1 MRRILSD
8 DVCPRCR
15 QNAPI
20 VYRGVNAFCTACG
33 APRSPLTSG
42 SVNLAGQ
49 PSKVG
54 GQITRVFGWIVL
66 VFGTLLSFGTL
77 AMCGAMVGMA
87 AAAPWVLSVPIA
99 LATWIVSYFLLK
111 GGKQLEQSGVDT
123 QKATRSQAVFA
134 LANTR
139 GGMVTPNDLAQA
151 IAVTPKEADD
161 ILTAMAKE
169 DSDHVSIEVDDNG
182 NIYYRF
188 AAAHW
193 TAIASN
199 PANWERPRQG
209 YMAPNAA
216 APGGGAVH
224 QRVAPPP
231 ARIADDAGQN
241 VRVEPRDPIEDEFA
255 SEPDVAQRHAR

>member
-1 MRRILSD
+1 
-8 DVCPRCR
+8 
-15 QNAPI
+15 
-20 VYRGVNAFCTACG
+20 
-33 APRSPLTSG
+33 
-42 SVNLAGQ
+42 VNLAGQ

-66 VFGTLLSFGTL
+66 VVGTLLAFGAL
-77 AMCGAMVGMA
+77 AACGAVVGMS

-99 LATWIVSYFLLK
+99 LVTWIVSYFLLK

-139 GGMVTPNDLAQA
+139 GGVVTPNDLAQA
-151 IAVTPKEADD
+151 INVMPKEADD

-193 TAIASN
+193 NAIASN
-199 PANWERPRQG
+199 PANWERPRVQG
-209 YMAPNAA
+209 QMAPNAPAGA
-216 APGGGAVH
+216 ARGTHA
-224 QRVAPPP
+224 RVAEG
-231 ARIADDAGQN
+231 AAQN
-241 VRVEPRDPIEDEFA
+241 VRVEPRDPIDDEYA
-255 SEPDVAQRHAR
+255 PEPDAAQRHAR

>member
-1 MRRILSD
+1 
-8 DVCPRCR
+8 
-15 QNAPI
+15 
-20 VYRGVNAFCTACG
+20 
-33 APRSPLTSG
+33 
-42 SVNLAGQ
+42 VNLAGQ

-66 VFGTLLSFGTL
+66 VLGTLIAAGTL

-87 AAAPWVLSVPIA
+87 TAAPWVLSVPIA
-99 LATWIVSYFLLK
+99 LTAWILSYFLLK
-111 GGKQLEQSGVDT
+111 GGKQLQQSGADT

-151 IAVTPKEADD
+151 ISVTPKEADD

-199 PANWERPRQG
+199 PANWERPQASRQG
-209 YMAPNAA
+209 AMAPNAA
-216 APGGGAVH
+216 PGVQ
-224 QRVAPPP
+224 QRVAPPT
-231 ARIADDAGQN
+231 ARVADEGGQN
-241 VRVEPRDPIEDEFA
+241 VRVESSEPEPIEDEFA
-255 SEPDVAQRHAR
+255 SEPDLARRHAR

>member
-1 MRRILSD
+1 
-8 DVCPRCR
+8 VCPRCR

-66 VFGTLLSFGTL
+66 VVGTLLAAGSL
-77 AMCGAMVGMA
+77 AMCGAIVGMA
-87 AAAPWVLSVPIA
+87 AAAPYILSIPIA
-99 LATWIVSYFLLK
+99 LATWVLSYFLLK

-123 QKATRSQAVFA
+123 QKATRTQAVFA

-169 DSDHVSIEVDDNG
+169 ISDHVSIEVDDNG
-182 NIYYRF
+182 VIYYRF
-188 AAAHW
+188 AAAAW
-193 TAIASN
+193 SALAAN
-199 PANWERPRQG
+199 PNAWERPRAAGQ
-209 YMAPNAA
+209 MAPNAPA
-216 APGGGAVH
+216 AH
-224 QRVAPPP
+224 QRVA
-231 ARIADDAGQN
+231 DSAGQN
-241 VRVEPRDPIEDEFA
+241 VRVEPRDALEDEFA
-255 SEPDVAQRHAR
+255 SEPDLAQRHVR

>member
-1 MRRILSD
+1 
-8 DVCPRCR
+8 
-15 QNAPI
+15 
-20 VYRGVNAFCTACG
+20 VNAFCTACG
-33 APRSPLTSG
+33 GPRSPLTGG

-66 VFGTLLSFGTL
+66 VFGTLLAFGTL
-77 AMCGAMVGMA
+77 AMCGSLVGMA
-87 AAAPWVLSVPIA
+87 AAAPWILSVPLA
-99 LATWIVSYFLLK
+99 LVTWILSYFLLK
-111 GGKQLEQSGVDT
+111 GGKQLQQSGADT
-123 QKATRSQAVFA
+123 QKATRTQAVFA

-139 GGMVTPNDLAQA
+139 SGMVTPNDLAQA
-151 IAVTPKEADD
+151 IGVTPKEADD

-182 NIYYRF
+182 TIYYRF

-199 PANWERPRQG
+199 PANWERPQQAG
-209 YMAPNAA
+209 SMAPNAA
-216 APGGGAVH
+216 QGVQQH

-231 ARIADDAGQN
+231 ARVVEGDGQN
-241 VRVEPRDPIEDEFA
+241 VRVEARDPIEDEFA
-255 SEPDVAQRHAR
+255 SEPDVARRHAR

>member
-1 MRRILSD
+1 M
-8 DVCPRCR
+8 CPRCR

-33 APRSPLTSG
+33 APRNPLTGG

-54 GQITRVFGWIVL
+54 GAITRVFGWIVL
-66 VFGTLLSFGTL
+66 VLGTLIAAGTF
-77 AMCGAMVGMA
+77 AMCSALVGTA
-87 AAAPWVLSVPIA
+87 AAAPFILAIPIA
-99 LATWIVSYFLLK
+99 IATWILSYFLLK
-111 GGKQLEQSGVDT
+111 GGKQLEQSGADT
-123 QKATRSQAVFA
+123 QKAARTQAVFA

-151 IAVTPKEADD
+151 INVTPKEADD

-169 DSDHVSIEVDDNG
+169 SSDHVSIEVDDNG
-182 NIYYRF
+182 VIYYRF

-193 TAIASN
+193 AALAHN
-199 PANWERPRQG
+199 PANWEGPRAGQ
-209 YMAPNAA
+209 MAPNAPSA
-216 APGGGAVH
+216 QSVH

-231 ARIADDAGQN
+231 ARTLDAPGQH
-241 VRVEPRDPIEDEFA
+241 VRVEPREPLEDELA
-255 SEPDVAQRHAR
+255 SEPEAAQRHVR

>member
-1 MRRILSD
+1 
-8 DVCPRCR
+8 
-15 QNAPI
+15 
-20 VYRGVNAFCTACG
+20 
-33 APRSPLTSG
+33 
-42 SVNLAGQ
+42 VNLAGQ

-54 GQITRVFGWIVL
+54 GQVARVFGWIVL
-66 VFGTLLSFGTL
+66 VFGTLLAAGTL
-77 AMCGAMVGMA
+77 AMCGGMVGMT
-87 AAAPWVLSVPIA
+87 AAAPWILSVPIA
-99 LATWIVSYFLLK
+99 LTTWILSYFLLK
-111 GGKQLEQSGVDT
+111 GGKQLQQSGADT

-139 GGMVTPNDLAQA
+139 GGMVTPNDLAHA
-151 IAVTPKEADD
+151 ISVTPKEADD

-209 YMAPNAA
+209 QMAPNAA
-216 APGGGAVH
+216 AGAQVTH

-231 ARIADDAGQN
+231 ARVADNAGQN
-241 VRVEPRDPIEDEFA
+241 VRVEPRDPIEDDLA
-255 SEPDVAQRHAR
+255 SEPDAAQRHAR

>member
-1 MRRILSD
+1 M
-8 DVCPRCR
+8 CPRCR

-33 APRSPLTSG
+33 APRSVLTPG

-54 GQITRVFGWIVL
+54 GAITRVLGWIVL
-66 VFGTLLSFGTL
+66 VVGTLVAAGTL
-77 AMCGAMVGMA
+77 AMCGSLVGMA
-87 AAAPWVLSVPIA
+87 AAAPYILSVPIA
-99 LATWIVSYFLLK
+99 LVTWVLSYFLLK
-111 GGKQLEQSGVDT
+111 GGKQLEQSGTDA
-123 QKATRSQAVFA
+123 QKATRTQAVFA
-134 LANTR
+134 LANNR
-139 GGMVTPNDLAQA
+139 GGVVTAHDLAQA
-151 IAVTPKEADD
+151 IGVMPTEADD

-199 PANWERPRQG
+199 PANGEWPRAG
-209 YMAPNAA
+209 HMAPNAA
-216 APGGGAVH
+216 PPVQAHHRAPPMPV
-224 QRVAPPP
+224 QPP
-231 ARIADDAGQN
+231 ARVVEGAAQN
-241 VRVEPRDPIEDEFA
+241 VRIDARDPIEDEFA
-255 SEPDVAQRHAR
+255 PEPDAAQRHVR

>member
-1 MRRILSD
+1 M
-8 DVCPRCR
+8 CPRCR

-66 VFGTLLSFGTL
+66 VVGTLLAAGSF
-77 AMCGAMVGMA
+77 AMCGAIVGMS
-87 AAAPWVLSVPIA
+87 AAAPYILSVPIA
-99 LATWIVSYFLLK
+99 LATWVLSYFLLK
-111 GGKQLEQSGVDT
+111 GGKQLVEAGVDT
-123 QKATRSQAVFA
+123 QKATRTQAVFA

-169 DSDHVSIEVDDNG
+169 SPDHVSIEVDDNG
-182 NIYYRF
+182 IIFYRF
-188 AAAHW
+188 AAAAW
-193 TAIASN
+193 
-199 PANWERPRQG
+199 
-209 YMAPNAA
+209 
-216 APGGGAVH
+216 
-224 QRVAPPP
+224 
-231 ARIADDAGQN
+231 ARH
-241 VRVEPRDPIEDEFA
+241 RVEPRELGAAARRRPDGPERARRAPARRARLPRA
-255 SEPDVAQRHAR
+255 SLKGAGRTSASSRAIRSRTSSPPSPTSLSVTCAER

>member
-1 MRRILSD
+1 
-8 DVCPRCR
+8 
-15 QNAPI
+15 
-20 VYRGVNAFCTACG
+20 
-33 APRSPLTSG
+33 
-42 SVNLAGQ
+42 VNLAGQ

-54 GQITRVFGWIVL
+54 GQVARVFGWIVL
-66 VFGTLLSFGTL
+66 VFGTLLAAGTL

-87 AAAPWVLSVPIA
+87 AAAPWILSVPIA
-99 LATWIVSYFLLK
+99 LATWILSYFLLK
-111 GGKQLEQSGVDT
+111 GGKQLQQSGADT

-139 GGMVTPNDLAQA
+139 GGMVTPNDLAHA
-151 IAVTPKEADD
+151 ISVTPKEADD

-209 YMAPNAA
+209 QMAPNAA
-216 APGGGAVH
+216 AGAQATH

-231 ARIADDAGQN
+231 ARVAESAGQN
-241 VRVEPRDPIEDEFA
+241 VRVEPRDPIEDDLA
-255 SEPDVAQRHAR
+255 SEPDAAQRHAR